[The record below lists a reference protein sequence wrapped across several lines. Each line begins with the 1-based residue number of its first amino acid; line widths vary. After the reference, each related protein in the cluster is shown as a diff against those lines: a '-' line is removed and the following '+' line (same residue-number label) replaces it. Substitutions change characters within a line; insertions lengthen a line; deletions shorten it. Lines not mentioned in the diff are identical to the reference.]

1 MSSDTV
7 SEDGF
12 NATSVELTDDALRNS
27 DLAIIT
33 TDHSNFEDCR
43 IVELAPLILDTRNA
57 ATRGI
62 ESEKIVLR

>member
-12 NATSVELTDDALRNS
+12 NTTSVELTDDALRNS

-33 TDHSNFEDCR
+33 TDHSN
-43 IVELAPLILDTRNA
+43 VKY
-57 ATRGI
+57 RGI
-62 ESEKIVLR
+62 V